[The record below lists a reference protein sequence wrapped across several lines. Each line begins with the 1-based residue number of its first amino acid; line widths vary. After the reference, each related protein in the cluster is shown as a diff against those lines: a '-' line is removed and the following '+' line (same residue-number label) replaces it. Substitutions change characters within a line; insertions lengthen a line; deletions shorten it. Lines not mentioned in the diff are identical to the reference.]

1 MDASYTWHPAS
12 CGLNPR
18 WPLTPQ
24 LLADELFSS
33 WLVRT
38 ALVHACMPETLT
50 EFAWP
55 NSRIWCV
62 DLDRG
67 VGESRLSIL
76 ARLTGLSSTDLA
88 ASTLLPVSRALHGE
102 AFLKASNL
110 WPWILVLGCRNHFH
124 AGGLQCCPA
133 CMGELEPHYLIQD
146 RLAWHTCC
154 PLHRSLLVDRCPR
167 CLSALQPALLHVGGS
182 LAQCHHC
189 GEKMEA
195 WASSSGSADA
205 LAFQEFAD
213 GLYGECTLF
222 GKAEISFAE
231 WMFVARVIISLLRAI
246 VRHPTVSSRLF
257 CRLMEVELGACPI
270 SSLGLPFEYLGPAER
285 CALVGPA
292 WVIMQA
298 GPERFI
304 ECSKIASLPHSF
316 LPMPKRDAPEVL
328 THMAS
333 ALMCRPRCSP
343 SITNQDLTRDPSS
356 VWRMWLRLLRRIRR
370 DGIH

>member
-12 CGLNPR
+12 RGLSPK

-24 LLADELFSS
+24 LLADELLSS

-38 ALVHACMPETLT
+38 ALVHACVPETLT
-50 EFAWP
+50 EYAWP

-67 VGESRLSIL
+67 VDEPRLLLLSRL
-76 ARLTGLSSTDLA
+76 AGLSCRDLA
-88 ASTLLPVSRALHGE
+88 ASTLFPVSRALHSE
-102 AFLKASNL
+102 PFLKASNL

-167 CLSALQPALLHVGGS
+167 CASALQPALLHVGDS
-182 LAQCHHC
+182 LAQCHQC
-189 GEKMEA
+189 GEQMGA
-195 WASSSGSADA
+195 WALSPGTADA
-205 LAFQEFAD
+205 LAFQNFAD
-213 GLYGECTLF
+213 GLYGEGTLF
-222 GKAEISFAE
+222 GKTEISFAE
-231 WMFVARVIISLLRAI
+231 WMFVARVIVSLLRAI
-246 VRHPTVSSRLF
+246 VRHPTASSCLF
-257 CRLMEVELGACPI
+257 CRLMGVDLTACPI

-285 CALVGPA
+285 SAFMGPA
-292 WVIMQA
+292 WTIMQA

-304 ECSKIASLPHSF
+304 ECAKTASLPHSF
-316 LPMPKRDAPEVL
+316 LPMPARDAPEIL

-333 ALMCRPRCSP
+333 ALTCRPRCSP
-343 SITNQDLTRDPSS
+343 DITDRDFTRDPLN
-356 VWRMWLRLLRRIRR
+356 VWRMWLRLQRRIRR
-370 DGIH
+370 DGLH